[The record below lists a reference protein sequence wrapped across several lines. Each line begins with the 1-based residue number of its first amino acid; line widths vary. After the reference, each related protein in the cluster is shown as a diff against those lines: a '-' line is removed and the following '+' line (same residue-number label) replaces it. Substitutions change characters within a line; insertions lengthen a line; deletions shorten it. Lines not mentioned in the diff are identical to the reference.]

1 MTLSE
6 ASQKET
12 EPLPQYMKLAA
23 PEPSGIVTDWDWP
36 EEIEKEFENSGYG
49 DFKTKVAEAVVKK
62 IEPIQKKYKELLAN
76 KEYLEKIYTKG
87 AEKARKLAS
96 KTLEDVKERIGII

>member
-1 MTLSE
+1 MIEEYQLI
-6 ASQKET
+6 ET
-12 EPLPQYMKLAA
+12 
-23 PEPSGIVTDWDWP
+23 
-36 EEIEKEFENSGYG
+36 
-49 DFKTKVAEAVVKK
+49 
-62 IEPIQKKYKELLAN
+62 IQKKYKELLTN

>member
-1 MTLSE
+1 MQIYSSITGKS
-6 ASQKET
+6 
-12 EPLPQYMKLAA
+12 M
-23 PEPSGIVTDWDWP
+23 D
-36 EEIEKEFENSGYG
+36 EIENEFANSGYG
-49 DFKTKVAEAVVKK
+49 EFKTKVAEAVVKK